1 MYTFKSCLAIF
12 LICVSVISA
21 NNMVNQENSKSIVL
35 NSSKEKLQSIRT
47 CIRIHTR
54 VICSVMFHTKREL
67 EVKLSKI
74 TTDNIDVKNIK
85 TQNFNDFKQTH
96 LQNSNQLKSIQHKNN
111 QQKSIQQKRNF
122 NPEMQK
128 NVQKEA
134 INKKNLRT
142 FINHFSTKSRLKSTM
157 SFFSK
162 KEKSQI
168 SRNTNGLPTSTPFL
182 KEKSILLHRISK
194 ERKKATSNNS
204 VRNLCDNFMYLL
216 ALSLIFFMNRLI

>member
-1 MYTFKSCLAIF
+1 MYTFKSCLVIF
-12 LICVSVISA
+12 LICVSVISG
-21 NNMVNQENSKSIVL
+21 NNMVNQENSESIVL
-35 NSSKEKLQSIRT
+35 NSSKEKIQSIRT
-47 CIRIHTR
+47 CIRVHTR

-85 TQNFNDFKQTH
+85 TQNTFKQTH
-96 LQNSNQLKSIQHKNN
+96 LQNSNQLKSIQ
-111 QQKSIQQKRNF
+111 QKSIQQKSNL

-162 KEKSQI
+162 KEKSQMK
-168 SRNTNGLPTSTPFL
+168 LYQ
-182 KEKSILLHRISK
+182 
-194 ERKKATSNNS
+194 SNS
-204 VRNLCDNFMYLL
+204 MQC
-216 ALSLIFFMNRLI
+216 AG

>member
-35 NSSKEKLQSIRT
+35 NSSKEKLQSITT

-96 LQNSNQLKSIQHKNN
+96 LQNSNQLKSIQ
-111 QQKSIQQKRNF
+111 QKSIQQKSNF

-128 NVQKEA
+128 NVKKEA

-182 KEKSILLHRISK
+182 KKESILLNRISK
-194 ERKKATSNNS
+194 EMKKATSNNS
-204 VRNLCDNFMYLL
+204 VCNICNNSMYLL
-216 ALSLIFFMNRLI
+216 ALFLIFFMNRLI